1 LGQPALRF
9 TDQTTFWPLLRA
21 VRKIPNW
28 PVPPPWSTKNGT
40 APRILVYPLSA
51 IAILDAPNT
60 MREETKVY
68 SSLFEL
74 VQIVCI
80 DEDTVP
86 SFLEEQQQ

>member
-1 LGQPALRF
+1 L
-9 TDQTTFWPLLRA
+9 
-21 VRKIPNW
+21 
-28 PVPPPWSTKNGT
+28 KNGT